1 MALSEEEQ
9 RLLEQMEAA
18 LAAEDPK
25 LVNTLRGTGVRKL
38 HRRRAAIAGVGF
50 FVGLGLLVV
59 GLYLMSDGPIGYVAL
74 SILGFGIMVAAAVT
88 AIYSWQHVGTSAPT
102 RGGDRPR
109 AQQGTSSDGTFMDK
123 MEERWRRRRDESGF

>member
-18 LAAEDPK
+18 LAAEDPQ

-38 HRRRAAIAGVGF
+38 HRRRAAVAGVGF